1 MTAERLPFGQRPRID
16 PAEARALYE
25 SGLPLR
31 VLAERYRTTKE
42 AVRQVLIHAGVAMRR
57 RGGNQGPH
65 SRHRRR

>member
-1 MTAERLPFGQRPRID
+1 MADRLPIAERPPI
-16 PAEARALYE
+16 PPEEAQALYA

-42 AVRQVLIHAGVAMRR
+42 AVRRVLLDAGVPLRG

-65 SRHRRR
+65 SRHRR